1 MPNFEIVRRNFQ
13 PAAVGTTETTAIY
26 SVAKGTRVVSVSVKG
41 ITAAA
46 SSTNSTI
53 QVGDG
58 DDTDGFVKTTD
69 YDLENAVATIK
80 PGTGAYVDSTQTG
93 KLYESADT
101 VDVVYT
107 INSTPGATTP
117 KVQVALVIIREFPA
131 G

>member
-1 MPNFEIVRRNFQ
+1 MALFEVVRRNFQ
-13 PAAVGTTETTAIY
+13 PAAVGTSETTAIC
-26 SVAKGTRVVSVSVKG
+26 SVAKGTRVLSASVKG

-46 SSTNSTI
+46 SSTTSTI

-80 PGTGAYVDSTQTG
+80 PGTGAYVDSTQSG

-101 VDVVYT
+101 IDVVYT
-107 INSTPGATTP
+107 IGTPGATTP
-117 KVQVALVIIREFPA
+117 KVQIALVIIREFPA